1 MLLGNQLDKEIWAVT
16 DQDGGWISRR
26 ATLRAAIALMTA
38 GAAGRAVAQQAP
50 APAQKVAQ
58 KTVQYQTVPKNG
70 QSCNKCVNFEPP
82 SSCKLV
88 AGTISPAGWCLLFAP
103 KKT

>member
-1 MLLGNQLDKEIWAVT
+1 VADRDRGAV
-16 DQDGGWISRR
+16 SRR
-26 ATLRAAIALMTA
+26 TTLRAAIALVSV
-38 GAAGRAVAQQAP
+38 GAAGRALAQQAPAPQP

-58 KTVQYQTVPKNG
+58 KTVQYQTFPKNG

-82 SSCKLV
+82 ASCKLV

-103 KKT
+103 KPA

>member
-1 MLLGNQLDKEIWAVT
+1 MADRDRGAV
-16 DQDGGWISRR
+16 SRR
-26 ATLRAAIALMTA
+26 TALRAAIGLMTF
-38 GAAGRAVAQQAP
+38 GAAERAVAQQAP
-50 APAQKVAQ
+50 APAPTQKVAQ
-58 KTVQYQTVPKNG
+58 KTAQYQTVPKNG

-103 KKT
+103 KPA

>member
-1 MLLGNQLDKEIWAVT
+1 VT
-16 DQDGGWISRR
+16 DRDRGTVSRR
-26 ATLRAAIALMTA
+26 ATLRAAIALVSI
-38 GAAGRAVAQQAP
+38 GAAERALAQQAP

-58 KTVQYQTVPKNG
+58 KTVQYQTFPKNG

-103 KKT
+103 KPA